1 MSKDVQEIIR
11 DTPFKRKALFLGMQ
25 FTGFVGLASIV
36 VACMAPP
43 ISLAVAGAGA
53 ALFVASFAG
62 QVVFLNQEAKRQE
75 KEEDTDSLAKYSPK
89 RDSKDHSKPTREDAL
104 FYKPEYIQMPTQK
117 QVSKAQTSDVKRVT
131 PSVRL
136 SVAELREL
144 QRGRGSREM

>member
-53 ALFVASFAG
+53 ALFTASFVG
-62 QVVFLNQEAKRQE
+62 QAIFLNQEAKRQA
-75 KEEDTDSLAKYSPK
+75 EESRRYSPK
-89 RDSKDHSKPTREDAL
+89 TNRGSSKTSHAMTQEKTAQVSA
-104 FYKPEYIQMPTQK
+104 QK
-117 QVSKAQTSDVKRVT
+117 QVSKAQTSDVKRVA

>member
-53 ALFVASFAG
+53 ALFTASFVG
-62 QVVFLNQEAKRQE
+62 QAIFLNQEAKRQAD
-75 KEEDTDSLAKYSPK
+75 EDGKYSPK
-89 RDSKDHSKPTREDAL
+89 TNRSFSRPSHSMSQQRSP
-104 FYKPEYIQMPTQK
+104 QSSVQK
-117 QVSKAQTSDVKRVT
+117 RVSKVQESDVKRVA